1 MGGSRSPFEVNR
13 DNAEIFTAGCS
24 RCRENLKYL
33 EISRWYWT
41 DYVKKLN

>member
-1 MGGSRSPFEVNR
+1 MGGRRSPFEVNR
-13 DNAEIFTAGCS
+13 DNAEILLLAVHVVVKTS
-24 RCRENLKYL
+24 NL